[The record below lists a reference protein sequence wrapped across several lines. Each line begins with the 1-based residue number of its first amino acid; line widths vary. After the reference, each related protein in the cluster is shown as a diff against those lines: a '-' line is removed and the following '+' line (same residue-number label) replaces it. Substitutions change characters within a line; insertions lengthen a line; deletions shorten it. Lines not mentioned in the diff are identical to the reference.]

1 MQGNSPGGPADRRLP
16 GARSEEAVTEP
27 VGEAE
32 AVSKTFG
39 ETKAL
44 IDVSLRVDA
53 GECHGLVGRNG
64 AGKSTL
70 VTLLTGLARPDRGTI
85 RLGGGP
91 APSLADRGAWLAKV
105 ACVYQKSMVVPPLTV
120 AENVFLNR
128 PTNGENSPI
137 VNWRRMRERAH
148 DVMLEWGFDVDVD
161 QEADRLT
168 VEQRQIVEIARA
180 LSIGARFLILDEPTA
195 SLEKAA
201 VERLF
206 ERVRRLR
213 DGGVGVLYISHHLE
227 EIYEI
232 CDRVSILRDG
242 ELVLHGRVEDIS
254 QESLVAS
261 MVGSAPPRRAGEI
274 EAARTRGPLGERR
287 LEVAHLSVR
296 SRSGSVDDV
305 SLDVRARECLGLVGL
320 EGSGSSTVADAVV
333 GLIKPTA
340 GTIAFNGK
348 HVPPG
353 KVDAVLR
360 LGVGYVPQDRHARG
374 FAPQL
379 GVGENLT
386 LSILDRI
393 SSRFLG
399 TVSFAKRD
407 RIAQEEASKLQIVAR
422 SLDQPVS
429 SLSGGNQQ
437 KVVVGRALAP
447 DPSVLVVV
455 NPTVGVDVAS
465 KEALLD
471 AVGQARDEGMAVL
484 LVSDDFEDL
493 RICTRLLVM
502 VRGRIAGEF
511 DRPPWDRQRL
521 IAAVEGLEPAGVDQR

>member
-1 MQGNSPGGPADRRLP
+1 LISRP
-16 GARSEEAVTEP
+16 P
-27 VGEAE
+27 VGEADR
-32 AVSKTFG
+32 VSKTFG
-39 ETKAL
+39 ETRAL
-44 IDVSLRVDA
+44 NDVSLAVQG

-70 VTLLTGLARPDRGTI
+70 VSLLTGLARPDHGAI
-85 RLGGGP
+85 RLGGEP
-91 APSLADRGAWLAKV
+91 APGLADRSAWLERV

-128 PTNGENSPI
+128 PTGAKPSPI
-137 VNWRRMRERAH
+137 VNWREMRERAH
-148 DVMLEWGFDVDVD
+148 DVMLEWGFELDVSR
-161 QEADRLT
+161 QAARLT
-168 VEQRQIVEIARA
+168 VEQRQVVEIARA

-213 DGGVGVLYISHHLE
+213 DGGVGILYISHHLE

-232 CDRVSILRDG
+232 CDRVSVLRDG
-242 ELVLHGRVEDIS
+242 ELVLSGPVREVGQRD
-254 QESLVAS
+254 LVAA
-261 MVGSAPPRRAGEI
+261 MVGSAPPRRVMEI
-274 EAARTRGPLGERR
+274 QAVEKHNGLGAIR
-287 LEVAHLSVR
+287 LDISHIVVR
-296 SRSGSVDDV
+296 SGSGSVDDV
-305 SLDVRARECLGLVGL
+305 SVQVRAGECVGLVGL
-320 EGSGSSTVADAVV
+320 DGSGSATVADAVV
-333 GLIKPTA
+333 GLIKPLS
-340 GTIAFNGK
+340 GTIALNGRA
-348 HVPPG
+348 VPPG
-353 KVDAVLR
+353 KVDAVLSR
-360 LGVGYVPQDRHARG
+360 GVGYVPQDRHARG

-386 LSILDRI
+386 LAVLDRVARKPFGLI
-393 SSRFLG
+393 SFDD
-399 TVSFAKRD
+399 RD
-407 RIAQEEASKLQIVAR
+407 RIAATQVDNLHIVAS
-422 SLDQPVS
+422 SLAQPVS

-455 NPTVGVDVAS
+455 NPTVGVDVAA

-471 AVGQARDEGMAVL
+471 SIGRARDQGMAVL

-502 VRGRIAGEF
+502 VRGKIAREF
-511 DRPPWDRQRL
+511 TEPPWDRPTL
-521 IAAVEGLEPAGVDQR
+521 ISAVEGLDG